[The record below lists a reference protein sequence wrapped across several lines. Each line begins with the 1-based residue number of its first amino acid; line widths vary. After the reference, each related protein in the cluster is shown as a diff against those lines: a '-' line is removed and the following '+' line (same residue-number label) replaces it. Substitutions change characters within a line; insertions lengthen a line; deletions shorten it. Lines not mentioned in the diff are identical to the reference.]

1 MAVIST
7 EHRCFSFRLELCTFF
22 FGLGSITRHCTGKVP
37 VITKNSTNCLVN
49 LCPYMNPFSW
59 LAFSNFF
66 LIIGPSFRKKG
77 CCHGRAVV
85 PGPLVLEYSREIA
98 SAFLYTA
105 NETNKRQIQINAKK
119 LKCNYMLSLFKSNSF
134 DFYFHSF
141 VRWVVQS
148 FIQSINPAVSQSVS
162 QSVHPSV

>member
-1 MAVIST
+1 
-7 EHRCFSFRLELCTFF
+7 
-22 FGLGSITRHCTGKVP
+22 
-37 VITKNSTNCLVN
+37 
-49 LCPYMNPFSW
+49 MNPFSW

-134 DFYFHSF
+134 DFHFHSF
-141 VRWVVQS
+141 VRWVVHS
-148 FIQSINPAVSQSVS
+148 FIQSINPAVSQWVS
-162 QSVHPSV
+162 QSVRPSVSSSIRPSVGRSVSLSQSFYQPLNHFMGLFKALELIL

>member
-1 MAVIST
+1 
-7 EHRCFSFRLELCTFF
+7 
-22 FGLGSITRHCTGKVP
+22 
-37 VITKNSTNCLVN
+37 
-49 LCPYMNPFSW
+49 MNPFSW

-105 NETNKRQIQINAKK
+105 HERKKYKNMQITAKK
-119 LKCNYMLSLFKSNSF
+119 IIMQLNHSLVRLFLLLFVHLVN
-134 DFYFHSF
+134 HS
-141 VRWVVQS
+141 VR
-148 FIQSINPAVSQSVS
+148 QSIHPPVSQSVK
-162 QSVHPSV
+162 QSGIQPVSPSISRSVSLSVKSITSWVYFLHLR